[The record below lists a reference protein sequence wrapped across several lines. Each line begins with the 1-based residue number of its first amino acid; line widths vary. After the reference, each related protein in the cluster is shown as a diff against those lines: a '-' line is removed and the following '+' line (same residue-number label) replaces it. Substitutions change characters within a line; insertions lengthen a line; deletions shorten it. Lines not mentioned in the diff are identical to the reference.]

1 MPIRLIAIDLDG
13 TLLNSRNEISPKNLE
28 AIAAAME
35 RGIEVVIVTGRRFH
49 SARPFVEQIPGNVI
63 VISSNGA
70 RIGTI
75 SGEIYYRNFL
85 ARQVAQKVICEAEA
99 FTGYAVAFFDVPGR
113 GQVLMHTEAA
123 PEGPVSW
130 YLRSCR
136 DCLFQT
142 PDLAA
147 AITTDPIQV
156 MFGGPPERI
165 EPIEAALR
173 SSPVASL
180 CHLSW
185 TKYLT
190 RNLSLL
196 DVMNH
201 SCSKG
206 SALAYWAAERGI
218 QPEAVMALG
227 DNLNDLEMLQYAGT
241 PVLMANHNL
250 SEIPDGWQ
258 VTLLNDKD
266 GVAEAIRCYALA
278 Q

>member
-28 AIAAAME
+28 AVRAAME
-35 RGIEVVIVTGRRFH
+35 SGIQVVIVTGRRFH
-49 SARPFVEQIPGNVI
+49 SAQPFVEQIPGGVV

-70 RIGTI
+70 RIGTV
-75 SGEIYYRNFL
+75 SGEVYYRNFL
-85 ARQVAQKVICEAEA
+85 ARQVAQKVIRAAEDYA
-99 FTGYAVAFFDVPGR
+99 GYAVAFFDIAGR
-113 GQVLMHTEAA
+113 GQVLMHTAA
-123 PEGPVSW
+123 LPEGPIGW
-130 YLRSCR
+130 YLKTCR
-136 DCLFQT
+136 DCLFQA

-173 SSPVASL
+173 ASPIASL

-190 RNLSLL
+190 RNLTLL
-196 DVMNH
+196 DVMNRG
-201 SCSKG
+201 CSKG
-206 SALAYWAAERGI
+206 ATLAYWAAERGI
-218 QPEAVMALG
+218 TPETVMALG
-227 DNLNDLEMLQYAGT
+227 DNYNDLEMLRYAGR

-250 SEIPDGWQ
+250 DEIRDGWP
-258 VTLLNDKD
+258 VTLSNDEN
-266 GVAEAIRCYALA
+266 GVAEAIHRYALA
-278 Q
+278 L